1 MSTVAEFPAP
11 TLNAPTESPSR
22 APTRAPQRSE
32 PAASARRNA
41 VAWFEIPVV
50 DLDRAQFFYEF
61 LLCVPMRRESIAGSQ
76 LALFQYDGEG
86 GGAGGCLYAGP
97 YAPQPSES
105 GTLIYLNAGPS
116 LDEVL
121 SRVHAAGGRI
131 VTPKVQLPGD
141 MGVYAHIVDSEG
153 NRIGLHAPV

>member
-11 TLNAPTESPSR
+11 T
-22 APTRAPQRSE
+22 RAPQRPQ
-32 PAASARRNA
+32 PAAGARRNA
-41 VAWFEIPVV
+41 IDWFEIPVV

-61 LLCVPMRRESIAGSQ
+61 LLCVPMRRESIDGSQ
-76 LALFQYDGEG
+76 LALFQYDGAG

-97 YAPQPSES
+97 DARRPGES

-121 SRVHAAGGRI
+121 SRVNAAGGRI
-131 VTPKVQLPGD
+131 VTTKVQLPGD

-153 NRIGLHAPV
+153 NRIGLHAPR